1 MIKPPLFGKDSSPQ
15 YTAPRLSA
23 IVTSALTLLFFIVV
37 ILVPAPKPEK
47 KPEPIRIV
55 LDTTPLIELE
65 KEFGETSSATDEIAS
80 EAAAPV
86 EEEIVEQ
93 TSPAFEPVN
102 PEPVIKEPEVPVK
115 DVEPVK
121 APEPKVEPKYTKRT
135 DNDWNTRKSVD
146 DLLDFSAN
154 KTTDKTDFDWDSMD
168 FSEGNT
174 SKSNQTVQKKIDS
187 SNALSG
193 SAGTSSSKTSER
205 QSSSQS
211 AESRTEDKSDSS
223 TSNALKGISKTDYK
237 EKTYSGS
244 NNSVKMKTADTAS
257 GTSVS
262 MNDGTNRILLKPME
276 PKISI
281 PSDLAKDINGEP
293 TVTITF
299 TVLEDG
305 TVPESYIDINPR
317 SLLTKDVLS
326 EITFQL
332 STWKFQPGN
341 SKATASF
348 AFTIK
353 KQ

>member
-1 MIKPPLFGKDSSPQ
+1 MIQIKKSNEELFEEQQQRKTKPVNQDDIWAQF
-15 YTAPRLSA
+15 
-23 IVTSALTLLFFIVV
+23 
-37 ILVPAPKPEK
+37 
-47 KPEPIRIV
+47 
-55 LDTTPLIELE
+55 
-65 KEFGETSSATDEIAS
+65 
-80 EAAAPV
+80 
-86 EEEIVEQ
+86 EEI
-93 TSPAFEPVN
+93 
-102 PEPVIKEPEVPVK
+102 
-115 DVEPVK
+115 
-121 APEPKVEPKYTKRT
+121 
-135 DNDWNTRKSVD
+135 
-146 DLLDFSAN
+146 
-154 KTTDKTDFDWDSMD
+154 
-168 FSEGNT
+168 EGNT

-262 MNDGTNRILLKPME
+262 MNDGTNRILLKPRE